1 MNDKYTDELLG
12 TAKERFLVLK
22 DVQDYLE
29 EPRVKSLLQLMS
41 QRRLY
46 DAEYNTTIIIV
57 SAILKIPQEIEKYVS
72 YLEIPFPDEEEIN
85 RLIDEHIEVNCYDKF
100 KFRQEDRENLMPSL
114 KGMTSFE
121 IDRMLDMAMSS
132 NGSLSA
138 EDTGMIL
145 EQKKQMVKKSGLLEL
160 IDTPES
166 LDSIGGLDALKQYLK
181 NKAQIMRQL
190 PEAQRFGVTIPKGVF
205 IVGMPGCGKS
215 LCAKA
220 SAALFQAPLLKWI
233 WAV

>member
-1 MNDKYTDELLG
+1 MNEKYTDELLG

-166 LDSIGGLDALKQYLK
+166 LDSIGGLDAL
-181 NKAQIMRQL
+181 
-190 PEAQRFGVTIPKGVF
+190 
-205 IVGMPGCGKS
+205 
-215 LCAKA
+215 
-220 SAALFQAPLLKWI
+220 
-233 WAV
+233 